1 MLPSLWPSHLPL
13 NKDYCSTNHTQ
24 AKKHLQSKWGLVDS
38 GIKQGGQ
45 MSPQDTPTG
54 SLSSPCMVYV
64 IKLNLVWFMIFSNL
78 KAQFSY
84 KYTIRCIKD
93 FFFFKVRELG
103 KH

>member
-1 MLPSLWPSHLPL
+1 M
-13 NKDYCSTNHTQ
+13 Q